1 MLTFHILNVYV
12 DKTQPHQF
20 KFTFKSLMDLD
31 VFLNNPLLLF
41 RISLQCHCFPCS
53 TMHIIFTSY
62 NYCNYH
68 ASLPVLNYGLFSYRK
83 KMMSPNINL
92 SGRDD
97 SMHRENS
104 KLYHVA
110 TCKSRLTPVIIL
122 VVLSALIMMQCLGST
137 VSNRIISKTRYSQYV
152 AVFVT
157 KPSISLL
164 HHKCSTG
171 RHYCFAGRHF
181 ESSLLGPRRYTNVFD
196 ESKMNRIR

>member
-1 MLTFHILNVYV
+1 
-12 DKTQPHQF
+12 
-20 KFTFKSLMDLD
+20 MDLN

-41 RISLQCHCFPCS
+41 LISLQCHCFPCS
-53 TMHIIFTSY
+53 TMHIISTSY

-68 ASLPVLNYGLFSYRK
+68 ASLPVLIQLNYGLFSYRK

-110 TCKSRLTPVIIL
+110 TTCRSRLTPVIIL

-137 VSNRIISKTRYSQYV
+137 VSNRIMSKTRYSRYV

-164 HHKCSTG
+164 HHKMQYG
-171 RHYCFAGRHF
+171 RHYWLSCGSAFREFFMLRFLA
-181 ESSLLGPRRYTNVFD
+181 
-196 ESKMNRIR
+196 